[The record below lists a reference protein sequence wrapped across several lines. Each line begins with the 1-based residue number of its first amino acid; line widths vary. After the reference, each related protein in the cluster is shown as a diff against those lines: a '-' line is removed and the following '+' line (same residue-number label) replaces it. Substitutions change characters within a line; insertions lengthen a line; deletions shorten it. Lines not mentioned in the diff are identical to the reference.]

1 MHSFSLIII
10 LDTPSQTLL
19 TLTMKATLVTNYF
32 NQLLE
37 GLLHNVHYVCT

>member
-32 NQLLE
+32 QLLE